1 MKRILAMI
9 PAGHQVGLTTASL
22 GLVRAL
28 MGLGYRTGFFKPIS
42 QPDST
47 SSSGLDRS
55 SLILERYCSIISPH
69 PIHLEEAEALLR
81 KGDDQS
87 LMERVAE
94 LFNHA
99 SRDVDVMVVEGMVSA
114 HNVFFSKR
122 LNNLIIETLDAEV
135 ILVSSAKDISPTELA
150 EAIEIQAREY
160 CNDAENAVIG
170 CVVNKIGQ
178 PNPTGSKL
186 FLPPTSALQQ
196 GIQVEPEQV
205 SRLVDSYKEKI
216 EKSNMTVLASIPF
229 KGSFTSPRL
238 KDLVRAMDAHPIH
251 TGMWEDRIVKSITLA
266 GQSLEKVLPELKE
279 GALLVCSADREEILL
294 AAALAEIKNVNLAG
308 ILLAGT
314 LEPGPNVMAM
324 IGPALGRGLPLI
336 AIAKDLYSVS
346 AILADVRPE
355 IPMDDKETTMNQMES
370 VASEFDSH
378 WLKTLLDKKREH
390 RTSPAAFRNFL
401 LKLAREQNKR
411 IVLPEG
417 DEPRTIEAA
426 IICYEKGMATPIL
439 LAKTDEVKRIA
450 AERGLTLPPGVEIID
465 PESLID
471 GLVGPMVELRKSKGL
486 TEEKAREMLSDPIYV
501 GTMMLK
507 LGQADGLVS
516 GAVHTSANTVK
527 PALQLIKC
535 LPGVDTVSS
544 IFFMCLPN
552 QVMVYGDCAIVQDP
566 TAEQLASIA
575 IQSADSAKAFN
586 IPQRVA
592 MVSYSTG
599 ESGTGADVEKVRQ
612 ATRMVR
618 EKRPD
623 ICIDG
628 PLQYDAAVN
637 QSVADKKA
645 PDSSVAGKAT
655 AIIFPDLNTGNTT
668 YKAVQRSAHVVSIGP
683 MLQGL
688 KKPVNDLSRGALVD
702 DIIYTIA
709 LTAIQAG
716 QTENAEERPAES
728 VQVS

>member
-1 MKRILAMI
+1 MKRILAII
-9 PAGHQVGLTTASL
+9 PAGHQVGLTTVSL

-28 MGLGYRTGFFKPIS
+28 TGLGYRTGFFKPIA
-42 QPDST
+42 QPDSR
-47 SSSGLDRS
+47 SASGLDQS

-69 PIHLEEAEALLR
+69 PIHLEEAESLLR
-81 KGDDQS
+81 KGEDQS

-94 LFNHA
+94 LYSHA
-99 SRDVDVMVVEGMVSA
+99 SRNVDVMVVEGMVSA
-114 HNVFFSKR
+114 HNVFFAKR

-135 ILVSSAKDISPTELA
+135 ILVSSAQDSSPTELT
-150 EAIEIQAREY
+150 EALEIQAREY
-160 CNDAENAVIG
+160 SDDAENAVIG
-170 CVVNKIGQ
+170 CVVNKVGKSSLQ
-178 PNPTGSKL
+178 TNATL
-186 FLPPTSALQQ
+186 FLPPTSSLQH
-196 GIQVEPEQV
+196 GFHHEPSQMD
-205 SRLVDSYKEKI
+205 RLVNSYKEKV
-216 EKSNMTVLASIPF
+216 EKSNMAVLATIPYRD
-229 KGSFTSPRL
+229 SFTAPRM

-251 TGMWEDRIVKSITLA
+251 SGQWEDRRVKSITLGA
-266 GQSLEKVLPELKE
+266 QSLEKTLPDLRD
-279 GALLVCSADREEILL
+279 GALLVCSSDREEILL
-294 AAALAEIKNVNLAG
+294 AAALAELKNIKLAG
-308 ILLAGT
+308 ILLSGA
-314 LEPGPNVMAM
+314 LEIGANLTAM
-324 IGPALGRGLPLI
+324 IGPALGKGLPLV

-346 AILADVRPE
+346 SMLAEISPE
-355 IPMDDKETTMNQMES
+355 IPMDDKDMTMSQMDS
-370 VASEFDSH
+370 VAAEFDPH

-390 RTSPAAFRNFL
+390 RTSPAAFRNYL
-401 LKLAREQNKR
+401 LKLAREKNKR

-417 DEPRTIEAA
+417 DEPRTVEAA
-426 IICYEKGMATPIL
+426 IICYEKGMATPVL
-439 LAKTDEVKRIA
+439 LAKPDVVANIA
-450 AERGLTLPPGVEIID
+450 QERGLTLPPGVEVLD
-465 PESLID
+465 PESLIED
-471 GLVGPMVELRKSKGL
+471 MVQPMVELRKSKGL
-486 TEEKAREMLSDPIYV
+486 TEEKARELLSDPIYV

-507 LGQADGLVS
+507 LGQVDGLVS

-535 LPGVDTVSS
+535 VPGVDTVSS

-599 ESGTGADVEKVRQ
+599 ESGTGADVEKVRK
-612 ATRMVR
+612 ATQLV
-618 EKRPD
+618 KDSRPD

-637 QSVADKKA
+637 QSVAAKKA
-645 PDSSVAGKAT
+645 PDSDVAGKAT
-655 AIIFPDLNTGNTT
+655 VIVFPDLNTGNTT

-709 LTAIQAG
+709 LTAIQAT
-716 QTENAEERPAES
+716 QVEEG
-728 VQVS
+728 

>member
-1 MKRILAMI
+1 MKRILAII
-9 PAGHQVGLTTASL
+9 PAGHQVGLTTVSL

-28 MGLGYRTGFFKPIS
+28 LSKGYRTGFFKPIA
-42 QPDST
+42 QPDSR
-47 SSSGLDRS
+47 SASGLDQS
-55 SLILERYCSIISPH
+55 SLILERYCSILSPH

-81 KGDDQS
+81 KGEDQS

-94 LFNHA
+94 LYSHA
-99 SRDVDVMVVEGMVSA
+99 SRNVDVMVVEGMVSA
-114 HNVFFSKR
+114 QNVFFAKR

-135 ILVSSAKDISPTELA
+135 ILVSSAQESSPSELA
-150 EAIEIQAREY
+150 EALEIQAREY
-160 CNDAENAVIG
+160 SNDAENAVIG
-170 CVVNKIGQ
+170 CVVNKIGK
-178 PNPTGSKL
+178 PTGKGLSKL
-186 FLPPTSALQQ
+186 FLPPTASLQQ
-196 GIQVEPEQV
+196 DFQSEPAQID
-205 SRLVDSYKEKI
+205 RLVSSFKEKV
-216 EKSNMTVLASIPF
+216 EKSNMAVLATIPY
-229 KGSFTSPRL
+229 KESFTSPRL

-251 TGMWEDRIVKSITLA
+251 TGLWEDRRVKSITLA
-266 GQSLEKVLPELKE
+266 GQSLEKTLPDLRE

-294 AAALAEIKNVNLAG
+294 AAALAELKNIKLAG
-308 ILLAGT
+308 ILLSGT

-346 AILADVRPE
+346 SMLAEVRPE
-355 IPMDDKETTMNQMES
+355 IPMDDKEMTMNQMDS
-370 VASEFDSH
+370 VASEFEDH
-378 WLKTLLDKKREH
+378 WLKKLLDKKREH
-390 RTSPAAFRNFL
+390 RTSPAAFRNYL
-401 LKLAREQNKR
+401 LNLAREQNKR

-417 DEPRTIEAA
+417 DEPRTVEAA
-426 IICYEKGMATPIL
+426 IMSYEKGMATPIL
-439 LAKTDEVKRIA
+439 LAKPEVVQQIA
-450 AERGLTLPPGVEIID
+450 QDRGLSIPSGIEVID

-471 GLVGPMVELRKSKGL
+471 QMVGPMVELRKSKGL
-486 TEEKAREMLSDPIYV
+486 TEEKARELLSDPIYV

-535 LPGVDTVSS
+535 VPGVDTVSS

-599 ESGTGADVEKVRQ
+599 ESGTGADVEKVRA
-612 ATRMVR
+612 ATQLVR
-618 EKRPD
+618 EQRPD

-637 QSVADKKA
+637 HSVAAKKA
-645 PDSSVAGKAT
+645 PNSDVAGRAT
-655 AIIFPDLNTGNTT
+655 VIIFPDLNTGNTT

-716 QTENAEERPAES
+716 QVITD
-728 VQVS
+728 